1 MCDHTENVRR
11 DMQFRINPTLLE
23 TKIEVKAVSKLEV
36 QADSSPQAETGE
48 AKSVATSKIS
58 S

>member
-1 MCDHTENVRR
+1 
-11 DMQFRINPTLLE
+11 MQFRINPTLLE